1 MSELGS
7 SRGATRAATPLLQRI
22 LHLDIPLL
30 SSLLLLAG
38 GGLLIL
44 YSATNESMAA
54 VRSQGVRMGFA
65 FAIMVFMAQIP
76 PATLRRWTPLV
87 YLAGLGMLVLVF
99 AVGTT
104 AQGAQRWLDLGI
116 ARFQPAEL
124 MKIAVPMAVAWCIT
138 RRPLPPSL
146 LTVTLA
152 AGLVAVP
159 TALVAMQP
167 DLGTA
172 LLLGA
177 AGFFALFLAGMS
189 WRLMLSA
196 GAVVAACAPLY
207 WIFLMPAYQKQRVL
221 TLFNPQS
228 DPLGT
233 GYHIIQ
239 STIAI
244 GSGGVFGKGWLN
256 GTQTHLDF
264 LPEATTDFIFA
275 VLAEEFGLV
284 GVLHLLALY
293 LFIVGRGLVIAVQAQ
308 DSYSR
313 VVAGSLTLTF
323 FIYVFVN
330 VGMVTG
336 LLPVVGLPL
345 PLVSF
350 GGSSMVTLMA
360 AFGILMS
367 IRTHRKLWAS

>member
-264 LPEATTDFIFA
+264 LPEANTDFIFA

>member
-1 MSELGS
+1 MSELGGGS
-7 SRGATRAATPLLQRI
+7 GASRAAAPLVQRI
-22 LHLDIPLL
+22 LHLDVPLL

-38 GGLLIL
+38 GSLLLL

-54 VRSQGVRMGFA
+54 VRGQAIRLGVA
-65 FAIMVFMAQIP
+65 FAAMVFMAQIP
-76 PATLRRWTPLV
+76 PETLRRWTLPV
-87 YLAGLGMLVLVF
+87 YLAGLGMLLLVF
-99 AVGTT
+99 AVGTS
-104 AQGAQRWLDLGI
+104 AQGAQRWLDLGV

-124 MKIAVPMAVAWCIT
+124 MKIAVPMAVAWCVA

-146 LTVTLA
+146 LTVSMA
-152 AGLVAVP
+152 AGLVVAP
-159 TALVAMQP
+159 TVLVAMQP

-177 AGFFALFLAGMS
+177 AGFFALFLAGIR

-196 GAVVAACAPLY
+196 GAVVAACAPAY
-207 WIFLMPAYQKQRVL
+207 WIFVMPGYQKQRVL

-264 LPEATTDFIFA
+264 LPEANTDFIFA

-293 LFIVGRGLVIAVQAQ
+293 LFIVGRGLYIAIQAQ

-330 VGMVTG
+330 IGMVSG

>member
-7 SRGATRAATPLLQRI
+7 SRGANRAATPLLQRI